1 MGADNFDPD
10 ADGPLFGGF
19 GGTGGG
25 ICFNWGV
32 GGAADEDEGPEADES
47 DEEEPL
53 LPPLPA
59 LIRFVVVGV
68 VAAEFGPIC
77 FIGVTFG
84 VWDSDSWKIQILLKT
99 K

>member
-1 MGADNFDPD
+1 M
-10 ADGPLFGGF
+10 
-19 GGTGGG
+19 
-25 ICFNWGV
+25 
-32 GGAADEDEGPEADES
+32 DEEGCPEADES
-47 DEEEPL
+47 EEEEPL

-84 VWDSDSWKIQILLKT
+84 V
-99 K
+99 